1 MAEYSSDEERFS
13 AFVNFFKDHKN
24 TLLIGFFLLASI
36 LISSIGYK
44 SYNTSQN
51 LAAAQIYDAWFINLS
66 AKSASES
73 DGKENFNRLQEKY
86 PSTGYA

>member
-66 AKSASES
+66 AE
-73 DGKENFNRLQEKY
+73 
-86 PSTGYA
+86 

>member
-24 TLLIGFFLLASI
+24 TLLIGSLLLAAM

-44 SYNTSQN
+44 SYNSSQN
-51 LAAAQIYDAWFINLS
+51 LKAAEIYDAWFVGLAND
-66 AKSASES
+66 SASTS
-73 DGKENFNRLQEKY
+73 DNKEHFDKLQEKY
-86 PSTGYA
+86 SNTGYA